1 MTGAGPLGRNL
12 VIGLI
17 WAGMVT
23 APGAYT
29 QPVNPEDEAAWSAR
43 GAEITRPFKKELK
56 AALMSAM
63 ADGPAMA
70 MEVCRQQAPAIAR
83 RLSAAGI
90 EMGRS
95 SHRLRNPENA
105 PRDWVRPLL
114 AEYVADPARR
124 APRVVRLAANRIGYV
139 EPITIK
145 PPCLTCH
152 GTSVVPTVA
161 AKIHLLYP
169 QDQAMDFSPDEFRGL
184 FWAEFPLEV
193 HP

>member
-29 QPVNPEDEAAWSAR
+29 QPVNPEDGAAWSAR

-63 ADGPAMA
+63 ADGPATA
-70 MEVCRQQAPAIAR
+70 LEACRLQAPAIAR

-90 EMGRS
+90 
-95 SHRLRNPENA
+95 
-105 PRDWVRPLL
+105 
-114 AEYVADPARR
+114 
-124 APRVVRLAANRIGYV
+124 
-139 EPITIK
+139 
-145 PPCLTCH
+145 
-152 GTSVVPTVA
+152 
-161 AKIHLLYP
+161 
-169 QDQAMDFSPDEFRGL
+169 
-184 FWAEFPLEV
+184 
-193 HP
+193 